1 MSEQVHRESRTW
13 KFGVA
18 LFAGVMMVTVGVFE
32 ALQGLVALFDNNVF
46 LKTPDYLF
54 AFDLTAWGWI
64 HLVIGL
70 LLILIGFL
78 VVAGK
83 VIGRVLGIIV
93 VFISAMVSFA
103 SLPYYPI
110 WSVLL
115 IALDIFIIWALAT
128 YGAEPEAA

>member
-18 LFAGVMMVTVGVFE
+18 L
-32 ALQGLVALFDNNVF
+32 
-46 LKTPDYLF
+46 
-54 AFDLTAWGWI
+54 
-64 HLVIGL
+64 
-70 LLILIGFL
+70 
-78 VVAGK
+78 VAGK